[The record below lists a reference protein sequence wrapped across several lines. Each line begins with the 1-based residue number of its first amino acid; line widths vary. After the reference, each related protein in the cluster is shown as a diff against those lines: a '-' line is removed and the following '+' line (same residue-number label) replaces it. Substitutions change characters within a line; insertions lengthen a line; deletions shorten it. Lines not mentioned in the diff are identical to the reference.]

1 MTNDWVFDLETY
13 CNVFTAAFE
22 HAEAPI
28 TAAFEISDWRNDSR
42 DLIAFLT
49 YLRDSGARLVGF
61 NSLGFD
67 YPVLH
72 TLIRMGKSDAQTLYA
87 KAQAIITSQ
96 DNERFTHMVY
106 ESDRYL
112 PQIDLFKIHHFDNKA
127 RATGLKALEFAMRA
141 DSIEDLPFKVG
152 TSLTLEQVPVLKR
165 YNAHDVSETKK
176 FLHQSKEMIAFRETL
191 CTKYPGKDWVNFSDV
206 KIGSTIFEN
215 ALTEAGVQLYEYG
228 PDGRKPKQT
237 RRPHIDLTKCIPNYI
252 QFQHPEFNRIL
263 THLRAQTITETK
275 GVFKDLSCTVNGLEF
290 VFGTG
295 GIHASVENRLVHSDD
310 EGMIL
315 DVDCTSMYPA
325 ISIVNNYYPAH
336 LGSAFVSVYQNLR
349 DERIRYKKGTVENA
363 AYKLALNGAYGKSN
377 DPFSVFFDPKFT
389 MSVTLTGQM
398 ILAMLVD
405 MLMVGVP
412 GLEVCQ
418 ANTDGV
424 TCRFRRQDRAT
435 FDQVCQKWEAITRM
449 TLEAVE
455 YSVMALRDCNNYIAR
470 SVDGKVKRKGA
481 YQWQTEWHQD
491 PSALVVPKVAE
502 KVLLEGAPIRETV
515 ENWPDIYDF
524 FIRVKVPRS
533 SYLSLQ
539 TDGVDVE
546 QQRTSRYLVTCQG
559 GTLCK
564 HMPPLKGK
572 TEWRRIGVESGWKVT
587 ICNDVRDA
595 RGVVPDYNY
604 YVDQVERLTNSLR

>member
-1 MTNDWVFDLETY
+1 MTNDWVYDIETFP
-13 CNVFTAAFE
+13 NIFTCAFE

-42 DLIAFLT
+42 DLIAFMT
-49 YLRDSGARLVGF
+49 YLRNSGARLVGF

-67 YPVLH
+67 YPVVH
-72 TLIRMGKSDAQTLYA
+72 TLIRMGKSDARTLYD

-96 DNERFTHMVY
+96 DSDRFTHMVY
-106 ESDRYL
+106 ESDRFL

-152 TSLTLEQVPVLKR
+152 STLTLEQVPVLKR
-165 YNAHDVSETKK
+165 YNAHDVSQTKK
-176 FLHQSKEMIAFRETL
+176 FLHHSKDMIAFRETL
-191 CTKYPGKDWVNFSDV
+191 CAKYPGRDWLNFSDV

-228 PDGRKPKQT
+228 PEGRKPKQT
-237 RRPHIDLTKCIPNYI
+237 RRPSIKLTECIPRYV

-275 GVFKDLSCTVNGLEF
+275 GVFKDLSCTVEGLEF

-295 GIHASVENRLVHSDD
+295 GIHASVENRLVTSND
-310 EGMIL
+310 EWMIL
-315 DVDCTSMYPA
+315 DVDCVSMYPSIA
-325 ISIVNNYYPAH
+325 IVNNYYPAH
-336 LGSAFVSVYQNLR
+336 LGESFVRVYDNLR
-349 DERIRYKKGTVENA
+349 AERVRHKKGTVENA

-377 DPFSVFFDPKFT
+377 DPFSVFFDPLFT

-412 GLEVCQ
+412 GLEVLQ
-418 ANTDGV
+418 GNTDGV

-435 FDQVCQKWEAITRM
+435 FDQVCQNWQAVTHM

-455 YSVMALRDCNNYIAR
+455 YSVMALRDVNNYLAQ

-481 YQWQTEWHQD
+481 YEWQNEWYQD
-491 PSALVVPKVAE
+491 SSALVVPKVAE

-515 ENWPDIYDF
+515 ENWPDIMDF
-524 FIRVKVPRS
+524 MIRVKVPRS
-533 SYLSLQ
+533 GYLQ
-539 TDGVDVE
+539 YGEAQVQNV
-546 QQRTSRYLVTCQG
+546 SRYLVTKDG
-559 GTLCK
+559 KPLHK
-564 HMPPLKGK
+564 WLMPLKGK
-572 TEWRRIGVESGWKVT
+572 TEWRKFAIESGWKVT
-587 ICNDVRDA
+587 VCNNIADA
-595 RGVVPDYNY
+595 RGVVPDYGY
-604 YVDQVERLTNSLR
+604 YVAEVEKLTNCLR